1 MATRATSS
9 DLQKAQI
16 HVLDERG
23 NTDDVVSVLFN
34 PTEYSLSK
42 RIEYGDQRVTG
53 MATPVTQFVS
63 GEAEILSMELFFDTS
78 EERTDVR
85 DHTREIRNLL
95 EVDGELHA
103 PPLCRFVWGT
113 LDFKAVLESAD
124 TQFTMFLPEGI
135 PVRARMDVTFREHKT
150 PEEQAT
156 ERKRKSADKTT
167 VRRVTAGDSLWSI
180 AAEEYDDSGE
190 WRRIA
195 DANDVENPRELA
207 GGTELVIPP
216 LE

>member
-1 MATRATSS
+1 MADRATAS

-23 NTDDVVSVLFN
+23 NTDDIVPVLFN

-42 RIEYGDQRVTG
+42 RIEYSDQRVAG

-63 GEAEILSMELFFDTS
+63 GEAETLSMELFFDTS

-85 DHTREIRNLL
+85 AHTEEIRDLL
-95 EVDGELHA
+95 EVDGDLHA
-103 PPLCRFVWGT
+103 PPLCRFVWGP
-113 LDFKAVLESAD
+113 LNFKAVLESAD
-124 TQFTMFLPEGI
+124 TQFTMFLSEGI
-135 PVRARMDVTFREHKT
+135 PVRARMDVIFREHKT

-167 VRRVTAGDSLWSI
+167 IRRVRAGDSLWSI
-180 AAEEYDDSGE
+180 AAEEYNHPGK
-190 WRRIA
+190 WRHIA
-195 DANDVENPRELA
+195 DANDVETPRELA